1 MFSNSN
7 TPLYSNLLFWWI
19 NIIIHLLCP
28 ALKKK
33 KKNLHLFLPSCVSFL
48 RLPPFCFMY
57 NVNDTVLFSSQK
69 CSLPI
74 HSLTFPS
81 IVSTSLAPFCS
92 YLWSVATL
100 EIWVYVSVCVCVV
113 QMCEEAHPTHKR
125 ARGSI
130 PFTENN
136 NVCTQMS
143 SGVCINKWLI
153 LKTARINKSEVLHE
167 CQSHGQMP
175 LSSRL

>member
-1 MFSNSN
+1 M
-7 TPLYSNLLFWWI
+7 
-19 NIIIHLLCP
+19 HLLVSCFH
-28 ALKKK
+28 AKKK
-33 KKNLHLFLPSCVSFL
+33 KELFLPSRVSFL

-57 NVNDTVLFSSQK
+57 NVNDMVLFSSQK
-69 CSLPI
+69 CSPPI
-74 HSLTFPS
+74 HSLSFPF

-100 EIWVYVSVCVCVV
+100 EIWVYVSVRMWAPVCVV

-130 PFTENN
+130 PITENN

-153 LKTARINKSEVLHE
+153 LKTAHINKSEALHTNAK
-167 CQSHGQMP
+167 GAQMP
-175 LSSRL
+175 PSCCL